1 MSPLAS
7 RVTLAKIADYQIL
20 RVLGN
25 GSGSV
30 VYHGEHCVTGEPA
43 AIKVM
48 TGRVMADRVLRLRF
62 AQECR
67 VARKLDH
74 PHIVRVLDFGL
85 DGNKPYL
92 VMEYVDGGSLGQRL
106 EKEGRLGEDEAVN
119 IITQVGQALH
129 WAHQRRLV
137 HRDVKADNILLGS
150 DGRAKLSDLGLVKQ
164 LDDDAHLTMPLDYLG
179 TPHFMAPEQ
188 FRNSRDADA
197 LCDLYSLAATLYQT
211 VTGELPFRARSSRDL
226 AAIYQKKLDLDLA
239 PPCRLVPEL
248 SQRVNDAILRALQVD
263 RNQRHGSV
271 AEFLD
276 CLTEEK
282 SSKPVAAPARGA
294 TARNGERTTMRDQR
308 VKKRYPSQR
317 SSVCETLQS
326 LLDPIWSAQVVDISE
341 TGLCLESTRRFER
354 GVMLQI
360 VLEEGEV
367 VRRSLVASV
376 VWVKRLKGNTWK
388 VGCRFAQ
395 PLSEG
400 EMQQLR

>member
-1 MSPLAS
+1 
-7 RVTLAKIADYQIL
+7 LAKIADYQIL
-20 RVLGN
+20 RVLGH

-30 VYHGEHCVTGEPA
+30 VYQGEHCVSGEPA

-48 TGRVMADRVLRLRF
+48 TGKVMADRVLGLRF

-92 VMEYVDGGSLGQRL
+92 VMEYVDGGTLGQRL
-106 EKEGRLGEDEAVN
+106 EKEGRLGEAEAVN

-137 HRDVKADNILLGS
+137 HRDVKADNILLGT

-197 LCDLYSLAATLYQT
+197 LCDLYSLAATLYLT
-211 VTGELPFRARSSRDL
+211 VTGELPFRAQPHRDL
-226 AAIYQKKLDLDLA
+226 VAIYKKKLNLDLA
-239 PPCRLVPEL
+239 PPRQLVPEL
-248 SQRVNDAILRALQVD
+248 SERVNDAILRALQVD
-263 RNQRHGSV
+263 PSRRHGSV
-271 AEFLD
+271 TEFLD

-282 SSKPVAAPARGA
+282 SSKPAAVPAGA
-294 TARNGERTTMRDQR
+294 TPRSGQRPASRDKR
-308 VKKRYPSQR
+308 AKKRHLAR
-317 SSVCETLQS
+317 RNTVCDTLQS
-326 LLDPIWSAQVVDISE
+326 LLDPSWYAQVVDISE
-341 TGLCLESTRRFER
+341 TGLCLEATRRFER

-360 VLEEGEV
+360 VLEEGQS
-367 VRRSLVASV
+367 VRCSVVASV
-376 VWVKRLKGNTWK
+376 VWVKRLDSHTWK
-388 VGCRFAQ
+388 LGCQFAH
-395 PLSEG
+395 PLSAQ
-400 EMQQLR
+400 EMHSLR